1 MSEESNMPTKEES
14 KNIIKMPTK
23 DVSKMPKGD
32 EIKIPKVNVAA
43 GAGMDEANK
52 TALNVMNEQG
62 PKEFIKHVF
71 TDQETGRQLSYSE
84 MRSRYG

>member
-1 MSEESNMPTKEES
+1 MSEESNMPTKVES

-23 DVSKMPKGD
+23 DDSIKMKKEDSIKMPT
-32 EIKIPKVNVAA
+32 VVS
-43 GAGMDEANK
+43 GMDEANK